1 MEKQT
6 STLEVTPANSERMN
20 VFTPTKYVATDCVKS
35 NVTGFDHGGDQ
46 SIPEAS

>member
-35 NVTGFDHGGDQ
+35 NVTDHGGDQ